1 MGDEMMGYGIWDM
14 GWELLPSL
22 GLSSPEGA
30 SPIFNLL
37 YPMLSS
43 KEQKK
48 GAFRVFICFLES
60 RYWKLEPLK
69 FAKFALKWIL

>member
-1 MGDEMMGYGIWDM
+1 MFFKGQMLGVGRSDMEDGIWELGVGSWEM

-30 SPIFNLL
+30 SPIFNLP

-43 KEQKK
+43 KEQKR
-48 GAFRVFICFLES
+48 GRSGRAIN
-60 RYWKLEPLK
+60 Y
-69 FAKFALKWIL
+69 